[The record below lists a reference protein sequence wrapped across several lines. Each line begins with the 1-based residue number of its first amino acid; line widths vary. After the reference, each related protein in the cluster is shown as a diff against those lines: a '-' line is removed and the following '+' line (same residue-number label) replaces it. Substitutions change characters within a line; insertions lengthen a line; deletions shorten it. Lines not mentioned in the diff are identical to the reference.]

1 MILTETRVRVY
12 LNLEEVE
19 ERKIQEKEK
28 GKEDKIF

>member
-28 GKEDKIF
+28 GKEDRIF